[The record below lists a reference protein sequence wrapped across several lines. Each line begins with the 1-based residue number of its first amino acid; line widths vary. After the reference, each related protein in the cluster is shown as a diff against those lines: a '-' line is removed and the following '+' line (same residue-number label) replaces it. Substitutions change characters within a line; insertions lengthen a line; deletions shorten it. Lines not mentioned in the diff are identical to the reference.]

1 MTFHDLVVTFKNF
14 HNYPFFQVFPDTSQF
29 NRHNSRWLVKCRLF
43 LLFINNSLFYFIL
56 AKHLRYWTVINLPF
70 RTLIFQ
76 NFHAWWTIKYH
87 SFPGLENEIVKFN
100 DFPGFPCPIPTHLSW
115 THSKIYFAHLSITSI
130 KTGATQALVFSPDKL
145 LCPNR
150 LFTFI
155 TSKAFLME
163 SFALISNLFLSW
175 CKITSTCFTHFG
187 WCNSTTE
194 MTYEFIILKGET
206 LIKLQRNVIRVQ
218 RKSVLQPAIW
228 ASCS

>member
-1 MTFHDLVVTFKNF
+1 MF
-14 HNYPFFQVFPDTSQF
+14 
-29 NRHNSRWLVKCRLF
+29 
-43 LLFINNSLFYFIL
+43 
-56 AKHLRYWTVINLPF
+56 NLPF

-76 NFHAWWTIKYH
+76 NFHALNNYH
-87 SFPGLENEIVKFN
+87 HFPGLENEILKFN

-115 THSKIYFAHLSITSI
+115 NNSKIYFAHLNITSI
-130 KTGATQALVFSPDKL
+130 KTGATQALVISPDKL

-187 WCNSTTE
+187 WCNSTTGV
-194 MTYEFIILKGET
+194 TYEFIILKGET